1 MSTLAAEIQTD
12 VINPVIRTVKERCRV
27 CYTCV
32 RDCPAKAIRITGG
45 QAEVVHS
52 RCIGCGNCVMV
63 CSQGAKEIW
72 SSVDVAKEILGDTE
86 HRIAAII
93 APSFPAEY
101 EDRDA
106 ELLCGQL
113 KAVGFDLVS
122 QVAAGA
128 DLVAKEYS
136 QLLED
141 QPEKRWIASSCPA
154 IVTYVEKYHPAMSES
169 LAPIVSPMVATAR
182 MVHEQYGD
190 DTKIIFLGPCPAK
203 KLESVREEVTND
215 VDLVLTFGELN
226 QLLDEKLT
234 DDLKVEPQGFDP
246 PYPHLGGLFPL
257 VRGLLQTAGLKEDL
271 LVGDIVSA
279 DGKNNFA
286 QAIHEFETG
295 SLDTKLLDI
304 LCCKGCIMGAGMT
317 CDSPSFRRQ
326 SKISQFVR
334 EQVNQYQDEPELS
347 YKADFSTSFCV
358 DDTRVPLPTQDEIEA
373 ILKDMGKLRPADEL
387 DCGTCGYKTCREHAI
402 AIHKGLAETEMCLP
416 YTIDRLKS
424 SLKELN
430 RSNNKLADTKVALV
444 NAEKL
449 ASMGQLS
456 AGIAHEINNPLGVI
470 LLYSELMLE
479 NLESESDMAQ
489 DLNTIV
495 DQAERCKGIVS
506 GLLNFARKNEVVRT
520 PTNLQKLIEQC
531 VSVTKVPE
539 KVRVSMRFQMEDPMA
554 EIDGDQILQVLTN
567 LINNAVEAMSGEGA
581 IRIRTFGRKSEVGF
595 ELHDTGPGIPK
606 ENMKK
611 IFEPFF
617 TTKAIGKGTGL
628 GLAVIYGIIKMHHGR
643 VSVRS
648 NTDPELDA
656 TGTTFIVTLPR
667 QMESL

>member
-1 MSTLAAEIQTD
+1 MSILAPEIETD
-12 VINPVIRTVKERCRV
+12 VTNPVIRTVKERCRV

-32 RDCPAKAIRITGG
+32 RDCPAKAIRISGG

-72 SSVDVAKEILGDTE
+72 SSVDVARDILDNKDNKV
-86 HRIAAII
+86 AAII

-101 EDRDA
+101 EGIDSGT
-106 ELLCGQL
+106 LCGQL
-113 KAVGFDLVS
+113 KAIGFDHVS

-128 DLVAKEYS
+128 DLVAKEYAA
-136 QLLED
+136 LLEE

-154 IVTYVEKYHPAMSES
+154 IVTYVEKYHPALSES

-182 MVHEQYGD
+182 MVHETYGAN
-190 DTKIIFLGPCPAK
+190 TKIIFLGPCPAK
-203 KLESVREEVTND
+203 KLESVREEVAGD
-215 VDLVLTFGELN
+215 VDLVLTFKELN
-226 QLLDEKLT
+226 ELLAEKQI
-234 DDLKVEPQGFDP
+234 DDLSIIPQDFDA

-271 LVGDIVSA
+271 LVGDVVSA

-317 CDSPSFRRQ
+317 CDAPSFRRQ
-326 SKISQFVR
+326 AKISAFVR
-334 EQVNQYQDEPELS
+334 GQVDQYADKPEHQFSVDLS
-347 YKADFSTSFCV
+347 TGFCV
-358 DDTRVPLPTQDEIEA
+358 DDTRVPLPTQTEIDS
-373 ILKDMGKLRPADEL
+373 ILRNMGKLKPEDEL

-430 RSNNKLADTKVALV
+430 QSNDQLADTKIALV

-470 LLYSELMLE
+470 LLYAQLMLE
-479 NLESESDMAQ
+479 DLESESALAQ
-489 DLNTIV
+489 DLSTIV
-495 DQAERCKGIVS
+495 DQAERCKSIVS
-506 GLLNFARKNEVVRT
+506 GLLNFARKNEVVRI
-520 PTNLQKLIEQC
+520 PTNLQDIIDQC
-531 VSVTKVPE
+531 VHVTKVPE
-539 KVRVSMRFQMEDPMA
+539 KVRVLTNFTMEDPIA
-554 EIDGDQILQVLTN
+554 EFDGDQIIQVLTN
-567 LINNAVEAMSGEGA
+567 LINNAVEAMSGKGT
-581 IRIRTFGRKSEVGF
+581 IRIRTFGRKLDVGF
-595 ELHDTGPGIPK
+595 ELHDSGPGIP
-606 ENMKK
+606 EGNMKK

-628 GLAVIYGIIKMHHGR
+628 GLAVTYGIIKMHQGR
-643 VSVRS
+643 ISVRS
-648 NTDPELDA
+648 NTNPELAA

-667 QMESL
+667 QME

>member
-1 MSTLAAEIQTD
+1 MIPLALYQTNED
-12 VINPVIRTVKERCRV
+12 HQPVIRTIKERCRV

-32 RDCPAKAIRITGG
+32 RDCPAKAIRITEG

-52 RCIGCGNCVMV
+52 RCIGCGNCVQV

-72 SSVDVAKEILGDTE
+72 TATEEAATLLKDESQDV
-86 HRIAAII
+86 IAIV

-101 EDRDA
+101 ENMSS
-106 ELLCGQL
+106 ETFVGLLKSL
-113 KAVGFDLVS
+113 GFNKVC

-128 DLVAKEYS
+128 DLVAEEYKK
-136 QLLED
+136 LLESD
-141 QPEKRWIASSCPA
+141 PQGNWIASTCPA
-154 IVTYVEKYHPAMSES
+154 IVSYVEKYHPALSDS

-182 MVHEQYGD
+182 MVREEYGAD
-190 DTKIIFLGPCPAK
+190 QRVIFIGPCPAK
-203 KLESVREEVTND
+203 KMEASRDGFVDD
-215 VDLVLTFGELN
+215 VDLVLTFKELN
-226 QLLDEKLT
+226 MLLEAS
-234 DDLKVEPQGFDP
+234 DLDVAGHDNQGFDP
-246 PYPHLGGLFPL
+246 PFPRLGGLFPL

-295 SLDTKLLDI
+295 SMDSRLLDI

-317 CDSPSFRRQ
+317 SCEPSFKRQ
-326 SKISQFVR
+326 ALVSKFVR
-334 EQVNQYQDEPELS
+334 QQVDEYGELPVVEHDIELRT
-347 YKADFSTSFCV
+347 AFEM
-358 DDTRVPLPTQDEIEA
+358 DDTRLALPSEGEIA
-373 ILKDMGKLRPADEL
+373 DILRNMGKYKPGDEL

-416 YTIDRLKS
+416 HTIDRLKS
-424 SLKELN
+424 SLHELN
-430 RSNNKLADTKVALV
+430 RSNDQLADTKVALV

-470 LLYSELMLE
+470 LLYSQLMLE
-479 NLESESDMAQ
+479 NLEADSEQAQ
-489 DLNTIV
+489 DLTTIV
-495 DQAERCKGIVS
+495 EQAERCKGIVS
-506 GLLNFARKNEVVRT
+506 GLLNFARKNEVVRR
-520 PTNLQKLIEQC
+520 PTNLEDLIRQTMK
-531 VSVTKVPE
+531 VTVVP
-539 KVRVSMRFQMEDPMA
+539 KGVAVFQNFNMEDPMA
-554 EIDGDQILQVLTN
+554 DLDGDQIVQVLTN
-567 LINNAVEAMSGEGA
+567 LINNAVEAMAGEGT
-581 IRIRTFGRKSEVGF
+581 ITIRTFGRKSDVGF
-595 ELHDTGPGIPK
+595 ELQDNGPGIPK
-606 ENMKK
+606 EHLKK
-611 IFEPFF
+611 VFEPFF

-648 NTDPELDA
+648 NTDPNLDV

-667 QMESL
+667 RME